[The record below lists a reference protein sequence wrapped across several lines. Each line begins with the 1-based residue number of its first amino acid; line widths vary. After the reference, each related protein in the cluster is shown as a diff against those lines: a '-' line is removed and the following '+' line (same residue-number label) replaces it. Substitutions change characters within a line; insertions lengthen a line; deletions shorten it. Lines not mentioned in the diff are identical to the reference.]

1 MGSTVVRLC
10 FLLVTCDGREA
21 VLDRLDTGVPGS
33 LVGGGARAPTAR
45 PDERPRVSLL
55 RSARFP
61 AIVLLAAAIL
71 ALIVANSPLGPGALE
86 VKDAYIGI
94 PGVFEMS
101 VGHWVQDGLLAV
113 FFFIVAVELQFELT
127 SGELNSARKALQPAI
142 AAAGGVIVPIAIFL
156 AFAAGTDSSRGW
168 PIPTATD
175 IAFALGVLAV
185 FGKGLPAGIR
195 IFLLALAILDDIV
208 GIVFIAVLFTTGV
221 NFGMLALAALAVVV
235 FGVLSRQ
242 LDTRARVPITVALVI
257 LGIATWV
264 LVYESGVHATIAGV
278 ALGLAM
284 AQQPALRTR
293 HALEPWVNGVVLPLF
308 AFSAALV
315 VIPSVAPSQLAPAF
329 WGVLIALPVGK
340 IIGIT
345 LFGWVSLRIG
355 NRGATPHLSLADL
368 LAAGALGGI
377 GFTVSLLLSE
387 LAFAADA
394 LLRDEATLGVL
405 GGSLISL
412 IVAGALVAQRAR
424 HYRRLAAVTS
434 EVPA

>member
-1 MGSTVVRLC
+1 
-10 FLLVTCDGREA
+10 
-21 VLDRLDTGVPGS
+21 
-33 LVGGGARAPTAR
+33 
-45 PDERPRVSLL
+45 VSLL

-61 AIVLLAAAIL
+61 AIVLLCSAIL
-71 ALIVANSPLGPGALE
+71 ALVLANSPAGPAVLAI
-86 VKDAYIGI
+86 KDAYIGI
-94 PGVFEMS
+94 PGLFELS
-101 VGHWVQDGLLAV
+101 IGHWIQDGLLAV

-127 SGELNSARKALQPAI
+127 NGELNSARKALQPAI
-142 AAAGGVIVPIAIFL
+142 AAAGGVIVPIVVFL
-156 AFAAGTDSSRGW
+156 AISFGTDSARGW

-208 GIVFIAVLFTTGV
+208 GIIFIAVLFTDGV

-242 LDTRARVPITVALVI
+242 VDTRARIPISIALVI

-264 LVYESGVHATIAGV
+264 LVHESGVHATIAGV

-284 AQQPALRTR
+284 AQQPALHTR
-293 HALEPWVNGVVLPLF
+293 HALEPWVNGIVLPLF

-315 VIPSVAPSQLAPAF
+315 VIPTVAPSQLAPAF

-345 LFGWVSLRIG
+345 VFGWVSLRIG

-387 LAFAADA
+387 LAFAPDP